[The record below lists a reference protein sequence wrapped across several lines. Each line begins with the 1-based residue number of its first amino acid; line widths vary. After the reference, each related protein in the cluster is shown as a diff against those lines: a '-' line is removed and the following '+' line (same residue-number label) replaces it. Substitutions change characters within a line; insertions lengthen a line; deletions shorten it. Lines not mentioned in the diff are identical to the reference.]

1 MVGLYIPDVLPTQL
15 LRNAP
20 LGRLLRFHK
29 EPGVVTAGCFG
40 LLEQNIHDATWP
52 KAEAPVCTSADTKLQ
67 RCMLRTY
74 LHTYIHTYI
83 HSCIHEYMHTGM
95 YVYMYECWYVLMH
108 VCLHVCM
115 SAFMYV
121 SMHACM
127 HACI

>member
-1 MVGLYIPDVLPTQL
+1 MVGLYMPDVLPTHL

-40 LLEQNIHDATWP
+40 LLEQNFHDGTWP

-74 LHTYIHTYI
+74 LHTYIHTY
-83 HSCIHEYMHTGM
+83 MHTYMNTCIQACMCICTNVGM
-95 YVYMYECWYVLMH
+95 Y
-108 VCLHVCM
+108 
-115 SAFMYV
+115 
-121 SMHACM
+121 
-127 HACI
+127 